1 MGLVAS
7 KTFFCLCETPEYF
20 DNFVLIKLMMK
31 LEDCLFCDC
40 SPPTSRELLRWNILY
55 DDKAESQSCSILS
68 FSFQINLFCHSPDL
82 LSVIVVTLILSIF
95 LENTTMCVLFS
106 GLHCDSLKVYMFKC
120 SYSMVYFNSKHELI
134 HHSLWSWDLFGGILQ
149 AKPYLE
155 IDKSHFVSIC
165 SSKMDTRRKWRS
177 WNYLLAFVSM
187 IINIQD
193 IHF

>member
-1 MGLVAS
+1 MAYVGLVAS

-82 LSVIVVTLILSIF
+82 LSVTVVTLILSTF
-95 LENTTMCVLFS
+95 LENTTMSVLFS
-106 GLHCDSLKVYMFKC
+106 GLHFDFLKVYMFKC

-155 IDKSHFVSIC
+155 IEKSNFVSIC
-165 SSKMDTRRKWRS
+165 SSKMDTNRKWRS
-177 WNYLLAFVSM
+177 WNYLLAFV
-187 IINIQD
+187 
-193 IHF
+193 